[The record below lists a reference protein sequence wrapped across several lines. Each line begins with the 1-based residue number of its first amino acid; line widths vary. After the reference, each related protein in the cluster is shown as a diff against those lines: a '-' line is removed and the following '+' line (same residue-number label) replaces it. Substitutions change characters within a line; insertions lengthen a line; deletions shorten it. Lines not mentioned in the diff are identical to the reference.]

1 MQVNRT
7 FQELAALRD
16 AAGAWQELGP
26 QIRAFLNSSL
36 ELQVLRV
43 RTQKA
48 GAVGSPGPRLGPG
61 ARPCP
66 DFLQE
71 LLLAP
76 GTAPLLEGILNGTTW
91 TMSALA
97 RFLAGPAAGPGLS
110 WQQALD
116 EADGVVGTL
125 SQLLEVRAPPLGP
138 THRLPAPR

>member
-26 QIRAFLNSSL
+26 QIRTFLNSSL

-61 ARPCP
+61 VRPCP

-76 GTAPLLEGILNGTTW
+76 GTAPLLEGILNGTSW
-91 TMSALA
+91 TVSALT
-97 RFLAGPAAGPGLS
+97 RFLAGPAEGPGLS

-125 SQLLEVRAPPLGP
+125 SQLLEVRAPPTGP
-138 THRLPAPR
+138 ARRLPAPR